1 MIPTSS
7 SMQRFSL
14 MAPQQPRK
22 PSTMMITPM
31 AIIRSMPGR
40 DSSVIY
46 RQEEVGDG
54 QSEFTQMKTQTCAKR
69 TSGLWKVQTVGL
81 LTLMLKLIFRKS
93 SG

>member
-54 QSEFTQMKTQTCAKR
+54 ESVYTDENSNMWQEKHLDCVEFRQLD
-69 TSGLWKVQTVGL
+69 S
-81 LTLMLKLIFRKS
+81 
-93 SG
+93 

>member
-54 QSEFTQMKTQTCAKR
+54 QSEFTQMKTQTCGKKNIWTVESSDSWTLNTDAKAY
-69 TSGLWKVQTVGL
+69 
-81 LTLMLKLIFRKS
+81 F
-93 SG
+93 